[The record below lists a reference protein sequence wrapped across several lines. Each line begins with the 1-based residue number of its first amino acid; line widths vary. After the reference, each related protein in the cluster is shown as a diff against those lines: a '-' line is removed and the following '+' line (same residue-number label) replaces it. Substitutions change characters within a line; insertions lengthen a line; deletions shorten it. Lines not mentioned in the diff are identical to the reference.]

1 MPMPAAAATSSGM
14 RQAPSPNEKLVCV
27 CRWTKLMPAR
37 SVERPLERPRL
48 GDAVVAQV
56 EHASRGAH
64 APVRAAHAAAVLP
77 PARLDDP
84 RLEHTLD
91 AVVAPAPGEGDR
103 EALPLVPGDGDGDS
117 AAAVL
122 PPARLDDPR
131 LEHTLDA
138 VVAPAPGEGDRE
150 ALPLVPGDGD
160 GDCSAAGGGSAAGHV
175 VLLAREGRW

>member
-84 RLEHTLD
+84 RLEHTLETWI
-91 AVVAPAPGEGDR
+91 VETGWWK
-103 EALPLVPGDGDGDS
+103 DGGRVS
-117 AAAVL
+117 SSYWRV
-122 PPARLDDPR
+122 R
-131 LEHTLDA
+131 
-138 VVAPAPGEGDRE
+138 
-150 ALPLVPGDGD
+150 
-160 GDCSAAGGGSAAGHV
+160 AAGRVFDLRYDRIAKAWA
-175 VLLAREGRW
+175 LERALN